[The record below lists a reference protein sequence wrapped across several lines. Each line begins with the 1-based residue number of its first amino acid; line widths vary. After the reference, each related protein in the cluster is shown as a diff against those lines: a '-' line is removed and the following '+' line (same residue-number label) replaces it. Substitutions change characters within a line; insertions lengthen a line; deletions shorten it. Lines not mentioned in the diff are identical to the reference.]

1 VPCHRAFTRRGR
13 GDDHDGP
20 TPIDPGLGHRG
31 ISPVV
36 GAALL
41 AAIAV
46 VFAAAVGGIAFAL
59 TDTQPPA
66 PSASMALVPGAGC
79 DYRLVHRSGDAL
91 RGDRLSVRGVA
102 DPDGLAG
109 RRLAAGSRAPVD
121 PTAETVTVVWRAP
134 GGDDAYV
141 LARFEGDR
149 YATPAPGCAGGLGV
163 PGVAYTTD
171 GGTIV
176 ALGGNGTAP
185 VELSATTS
193 ADALGPGVT
202 DLTGDG
208 SSDVPYVTT
217 SDAVRLTNASNDTAT
232 LATSGD
238 ITGTIEG
245 GKTRLAV
252 AGWDGAPTSVYF
264 VDETHDTLYRVAP
277 GGSVTTVASPGNGV
291 QAAVGPGDVDGDGTD
306 EFVFADASQQL
317 RYLDPGGGGPT
328 NLAGGQLGS
337 NNGIGAGAVADFDG
351 DGQEAVVAVD
361 GSNQVKLTDESTT
374 VTLTPG
380 IAAKSPPAV
389 ADVDG
394 DATPEVLFVRAGSGD
409 VVFVD
414 DVLGANAVAPLAD
427 ATGGDVAGS
436 DDAGVA

>member
-1 VPCHRAFTRRGR
+1 VSLPRSLTRRGR
-13 GDDHDGP
+13 GDDRDGP
-20 TPIDPGLGHRG
+20 ASADPGPRDRG

-46 VFAAAVGGIAFAL
+46 VFAAAVGGIVFAL

-66 PSASMALVPGAGC
+66 PTASLDLVPASC

-91 RGDRLSVRGVA
+91 RGDRLSVRGIA

-109 RRLAAGSRAPVD
+109 RRLAAGSGVTVD

-134 GGDDAYV
+134 RDDDAYV
-141 LARFEGDR
+141 LARFEGHR
-149 YATPAPGCAGGLGV
+149 YATPAPGCPGGPGV
-163 PGVAYTTD
+163 PGIAYTTD

-176 ALGGNGTAP
+176 ALGGNGTVP
-185 VELSATTS
+185 VELTATTG
-193 ADALGPGVT
+193 ADALGSGGT

-208 SSDVPYVTT
+208 SPDVPYVTA
-217 SDAVRLTNASNDTAT
+217 SDAVRLTNASNDTTT

-245 GKTRLAV
+245 AKTRLAV

-264 VDETHDTLYRVAP
+264 VDENHDTLYRVAP

-317 RYLDPGGGGPT
+317 RYLEPAGGGPT
-328 NLAGGQLGS
+328 TLAGGQLGS

-361 GSNQVKLTDESTT
+361 GSNQVKVTDESKK
-374 VTLTPG
+374 VKLAPG
-380 IAAKSPPAV
+380 VAAKSPPTV

-394 DATPEVLFVRAGSGD
+394 DGTPEILFVHAGSGE
-409 VVFVD
+409 VQFVD
-414 DVLGANAVAPLAD
+414 DVLGANTVESFAD
-427 ATGGDVAGS
+427 ATGGDVDGS
-436 DDAGVA
+436 DEAGVA